1 MAKTLKNGFCQDVFL
16 SSEEL
21 QRERQHPSVEGFV
34 SRSQLGCDVGLS
46 DQRLHCAP
54 AWAQGQLWILWLS
67 WKQQPVC
74 RVPLMLWG
82 VHIHLL
88 LLGSLQVGVRSGT
101 ILSSGEGAVSSLQ
114 SSNLEH
120 RHITPHFTGAGEQT

>member
-54 AWAQGQLWILWLS
+54 AWAQGQLWDF
-67 WKQQPVC
+67 VAFMEAAT
-74 RVPLMLWG
+74 RVQG
-82 VHIHLL
+82 SSHA
-88 LLGSLQVGVRSGT
+88 LGCPHPSAAAWISAGGSQEWHNSELRGRGCV
-101 ILSSGEGAVSSLQ
+101 
-114 SSNLEH
+114 
-120 RHITPHFTGAGEQT
+120 ITPEL